1 MNKDKKKL
9 FAEIKNN
16 EIKYG
21 IFESSNDSDYNLIH
35 TLKSKNDGIKY
46 GHISDLNVAS
56 KIIGEDLNKI
66 EKKLHNI
73 FDKINL
79 IINQRE
85 MFSTSI
91 SSFKNLNGAKV
102 EKRDLEY
109 ILNEGKIL
117 ISNNNDRNNI
127 LHILN
132 SSYYLDKKKKEKI
145 PLNIFADH
153 LGLSMTFISLPNN
166 NIKNL
171 KNLFEN
177 NDLKVDRILCRPVTT
192 CVKLINHNN
201 SLKNFFLINI
211 DDELSTI
218 SFYNNFS
225 LIFFKTFPFGTNS
238 IYKDLK
244 QLCSISEDE
253 TKSILDEY
261 DFDIK
266 KETKI
271 KYIDKKFF
279 KETQFTKIS
288 FSHFREIIEA
298 RVNEMLNYIYIKNP
312 NLSYFKESQ
321 SHILLVFENKIFQK
335 NLGNVF
341 EKLIKSHS
349 EKVIL
354 KSVILEDISM
364 LGAAELTYKG
374 WHAEALPYIQE
385 KKSIFANVFSRIFQ

>member
-1 MNKDKKKL
+1 MSKDKKKL

-132 SSYYLDKKKKEKI
+132 SSYYLDKKKRKRY
-145 PLNIFADH
+145 P
-153 LGLSMTFISLPNN
+153 
-166 NIKNL
+166 
-171 KNLFEN
+171 
-177 NDLKVDRILCRPVTT
+177 
-192 CVKLINHNN
+192 
-201 SLKNFFLINI
+201 
-211 DDELSTI
+211 
-218 SFYNNFS
+218 
-225 LIFFKTFPFGTNS
+225 
-238 IYKDLK
+238 
-244 QLCSISEDE
+244 
-253 TKSILDEY
+253 
-261 DFDIK
+261 
-266 KETKI
+266 
-271 KYIDKKFF
+271 
-279 KETQFTKIS
+279 
-288 FSHFREIIEA
+288 
-298 RVNEMLNYIYIKNP
+298 
-312 NLSYFKESQ
+312 
-321 SHILLVFENKIFQK
+321 
-335 NLGNVF
+335 
-341 EKLIKSHS
+341 
-349 EKVIL
+349 
-354 KSVILEDISM
+354 
-364 LGAAELTYKG
+364 
-374 WHAEALPYIQE
+374 
-385 KKSIFANVFSRIFQ
+385 